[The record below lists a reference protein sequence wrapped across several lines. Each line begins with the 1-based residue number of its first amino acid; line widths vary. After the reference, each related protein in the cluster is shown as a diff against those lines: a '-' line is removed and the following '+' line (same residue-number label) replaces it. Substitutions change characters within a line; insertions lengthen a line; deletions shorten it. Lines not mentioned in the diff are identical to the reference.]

1 MNITPLLQQSGG
13 GYIPILTL
21 GLIFVIFYVF
31 IVGPQKKEQ
40 KKTQAMIASAQKGD
54 KIVTIGG
61 IHGVISSVKESTII
75 VKVDDNCKIEMSRSA
90 IASIILDEKTK
101 MARQQNMPTQSKS
114 FFPFGKKTKDAQQA
128 DSQKPN
134 PPDFSGGTV

>member
-1 MNITPLLQQSGG
+1 MHIIPLLQQSGG

-101 MARQQNMPTQSKS
+101 MARQQNMPPQSKS
-114 FFPFGKKTKDAQQA
+114 FFPFGKKAKDAQQS

>member
-1 MNITPLLQQSGG
+1 MNIIPLLQQSGG

-31 IVGPQKKEQ
+31 IIGPQKKEQ
-40 KKTQAMIASAQKGD
+40 KKTQAMIAGAQKGD

-61 IHGVISSVKESTII
+61 IHGIISSVKESTII

-101 MARQQNMPTQSKS
+101 MARQQNMPTQSRS
-114 FFPFGKKTKDAQQA
+114 FFPFGKKAKDTQQS

-134 PPDFSGGTV
+134 PPDFSGGTM